1 MSMRHFRLPA
11 LALAVASAAGL
22 LLPVATASAA
32 VSPVR
37 FIAISYDPPGADTRT
52 TAQLNREWIQV
63 RNFSSVPRNLGGW
76 RIRDA
81 ANHTFVFPSGF
92 ILKAGT
98 TVTVHTGKGTNKP
111 TSLYWQQGWYIWNN
125 TGDNARLQTPSDTV
139 IDRCSYVQVS
149 GRVQVPC

>member
-1 MSMRHFRLPA
+1 MQTRL
-11 LALAVASAAGL
+11 LSVGFAVAVAAAGVVV
-22 LLPVATASAA
+22 PATTAQAA

-37 FIAISYDPPGADTRT
+37 FVAISYDPAGTDVRT
-52 TAQLNREWIQV
+52 TTQLNREWVQV
-63 RNFSSVPRNLGGW
+63 RNYSSVPLNLGGW

-81 ANHTFVFPSGF
+81 ANHTFVFPSGY

-111 TSLYWQQGWYIWNN
+111 TSLYWQQGNFVWNN

-139 IDRCSYVQVS
+139 IDRCSYGQVRN
-149 GRVQVPC
+149 RVQVAC

>member
-1 MSMRHFRLPA
+1 MRTRLLSA
-11 LALAVASAAGL
+11 GFAVAVAAAGVVV
-22 LLPVATASAA
+22 PASTAQAA

-37 FIAISYDPPGADTRT
+37 FVAISYDPPGTDVRT
-52 TAQLNREWIQV
+52 TTQLNREWIQV

-81 ANHTFVFPSGF
+81 ANHTFVFPSGY

-111 TSLYWQQGWYIWNN
+111 TSLYWQQGNYVWNN

-139 IDRCSYVQVS
+139 IDRCSYVQVRN
-149 GRVQVPC
+149 RVQVPC